1 MIFNNETSIILSKRL
16 KELREERGISQ
27 ETLLEQLNSA
37 GIKIS
42 LISLKNYEV
51 TEQHH
56 SKFLAVNGMN
66 TEFLFNIAEF
76 YGVSIDYLL
85 GRTDTRS
92 PNPDIQSACEYTGLS
107 EKAVDIIKNLPILDF
122 NVMDYG
128 ELSRLKALDMIIN
141 SKYFRK
147 LLDSVC
153 EYSFVINNN
162 PVTEVKTP
170 TGELT
175 KKFTQEQIESMFLTI
190 SGDIFKDILKTEFDR
205 RENDEHNSKQK

>member
-107 EKAVDIIKNLPILDF
+107 EKSIEKLKGITHFEFDNSVNTENANII
-122 NVMDYG
+122 
-128 ELSRLKALDMIIN
+128 DMFIQ
-141 SKYFRK
+141 SKYFENLIS
-147 LLDSVC
+147 LL
-153 EYSFVINNN
+153 
-162 PVTEVKTP
+162 
-170 TGELT
+170 LT
-175 KKFTQEQIESMFLTI
+175 LYNCSAEGGDIESSKNFEEFTNIGRSNIACKLAR
-190 SGDIFKDILKTEFDR
+190 SDLKDIMTYICDEFDR
-205 RENDEHNSKQK
+205 RENNG

>member
-92 PNPDIQSACEYTGLS
+92 PNPDIQDALRRKVVENENKSRRHSARRVQRYRRFQEA
-107 EKAVDIIKNLPILDF
+107 KARML
-122 NVMDYG
+122 Y
-128 ELSRLKALDMIIN
+128 R
-141 SKYFRK
+141 
-147 LLDSVC
+147 
-153 EYSFVINNN
+153 
-162 PVTEVKTP
+162 
-170 TGELT
+170 
-175 KKFTQEQIESMFLTI
+175 
-190 SGDIFKDILKTEFDR
+190 
-205 RENDEHNSKQK
+205 SKQGRSN

>member
-107 EKAVDIIKNLPILDF
+107 EKSIEKLKRINHFNADGSENPDKSFIDILDRF
-122 NVMDYG
+122 
-128 ELSRLKALDMIIN
+128 IQ
-141 SKYFRK
+141 SKYFSE
-147 LLDSVC
+147 LIVYWESLHTHS
-153 EYSFVINNN
+153 
-162 PVTEVKTP
+162 TEWKEKEMKTNEDYIYK
-170 TGELT
+170 GQLN
-175 KKFTQEQIESMFLTI
+175 QSCDIARYNVSRMIEKI
-190 SGDIFKDILKTEFDR
+190 SDEFDR